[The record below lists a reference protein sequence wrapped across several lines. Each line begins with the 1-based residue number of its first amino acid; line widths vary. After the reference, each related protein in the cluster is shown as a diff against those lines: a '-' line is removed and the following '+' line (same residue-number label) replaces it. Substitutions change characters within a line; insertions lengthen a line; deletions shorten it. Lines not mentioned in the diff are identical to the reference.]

1 MRPYSQNPLQ
11 NMTPVVK
18 NLLII
23 NVIFFIAEAMLPKM
37 GVQMGWLAAY
47 YPSSPLF
54 RPWQIVT
61 YMFMHADLS
70 HLFSNMLGL
79 LFIGPIIEQTFGTK
93 RFLNYYFITGI
104 GALLFNYIV
113 KAVQAYQLTGHFF
126 PGPESFNPETQEQ
139 FLSFLEIIRGS
150 TVGASGA
157 IFGLTAAILILY
169 PNMELIVFPV
179 PMPVKVKY
187 AVSLYILYELYST
200 IRPQQ
205 GDMIAHLVHLGG
217 ALVGYILIKIW
228 NIKTP
233 NNFY

>member
-23 NVIFFIAEAMLPKM
+23 NAIFFIAEMMLPKM
-37 GVQMGWLAAY
+37 GISMDALAAY
-47 YPSSPLF
+47 YPSSPQF
-54 RPWQIVT
+54 KPWQIVT
-61 YMFMHADLS
+61 YMFMHAGWS

-79 LFIGPIIEQTFGTK
+79 LFIGPIIEQTFGAK

-113 KAVQAYQLTGHFF
+113 RAIQAYQLTGQFF
-126 PGPESFNPETQEQ
+126 PGPDSFTPETQEQ
-139 FLSFLEIIRGS
+139 FMSFWRIVAGS

-187 AVSLYILYELYST
+187 AVSLYIVYELYST
-200 IRPQQ
+200 IAPRP
-205 GDMIAHLVHLGG
+205 GDAVAHLVHLGG

-228 NIKTP
+228 KIKTP